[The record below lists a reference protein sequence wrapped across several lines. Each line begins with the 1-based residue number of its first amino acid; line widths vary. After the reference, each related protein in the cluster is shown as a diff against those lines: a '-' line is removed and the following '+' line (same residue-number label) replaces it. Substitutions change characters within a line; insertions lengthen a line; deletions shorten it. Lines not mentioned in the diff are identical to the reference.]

1 MSLLQI
7 KVFNSNIEAAFFA
20 ADMLTKILKTKPNA
34 VLGLATG
41 ASPLALYKELINRHR
56 QGEITFKST
65 TMFLL
70 DEYLGL
76 SDDHSQRFANCI
88 AQVFTNYIDV
98 NPAAVYSPNATATNH
113 TEACIEYE
121 HAIRQAGGVD
131 FQILGIGSNGHIG
144 FNEPGT
150 SRESR
155 THVVELAE
163 QTRGDNSFYFES
175 NAHVP
180 THAVTQGIRT
190 ILDARSIVLLAFG
203 AKKKDII
210 KRIVEEPV
218 AEIAPASFLQNHSDV
233 TVLLDEAAAS
243 ELQGK
248 L

>member
-1 MSLLQI
+1 MQ
-7 KVFNSNIEAAFFA
+7 
-20 ADMLTKILKTKPNA
+20 
-34 VLGLATG
+34 
-41 ASPLALYKELINRHR
+41 H
-56 QGEITFKST
+56 
-65 TMFLL
+65 
-70 DEYLGL
+70 
-76 SDDHSQRFANCI
+76 
-88 AQVFTNYIDV
+88 
-98 NPAAVYSPNATATNH
+98 ATNH

-121 HAIRQAGGVD
+121 HIIRQAGGVD

-243 ELQGK
+243 ELK
-248 L
+248 SSLY